1 MDESAGNVLTNA
13 QLAFEG
19 GDDADS
25 LEMTVT
31 AENNSVGVLMNLG
44 DVFAEDDADTED
56 TNEMTDIT
64 GGSLTGTEVDV
75 VVVRGKIAFATKG
88 DDAVEFP
95 LTNLDITA
103 TVDVG
108 PIGSATLPRSG
119 GERRIPRFASDESAA
134 VTVIDVESSTTT
146 LVAPYALATMGFDTG
161 IAVSNMNTKD
171 EQAGAITFMLFQ
183 NGDEPIE
190 YTTSAG
196 SPGRGLTSG
205 MLEAGT
211 TYAVL
216 LTEILDAAG
225 VTGGFSGYLEI
236 ITDFTGADGIAY
248 ISDWAA
254 FSATATLEEKE

>member
-1 MDESAGNVLTNA
+1 
-13 QLAFEG
+13 
-19 GDDADS
+19 
-25 LEMTVT
+25 
-31 AENNSVGVLMNLG
+31 
-44 DVFAEDDADTED
+44 
-56 TNEMTDIT
+56 MTDIM

-88 DDAVEFP
+88 DDAVDFP
-95 LTNLDITA
+95 LENLDITA

-146 LVAPYALATMGFDTG
+146 LVLPYALATQGFDTG
-161 IAVSNMNTKD
+161 IAISNMNTGD
-171 EQAGAITFMLFQ
+171 EQAGGIMFMLYQ

-190 YTTSAG
+190 LSTTEMEV
-196 SPGRGLTSG
+196 GRGLTTNG
-205 MLEAGT
+205 MLEAGA

-216 LTEILDAAG
+216 LTEILAAAG
-225 VTGGFSGYLEI
+225 VGAVDGDYGFSGYVEL
-236 ITDFTGADGIAY
+236 ITDFTHADGIAY

-254 FSATATLEEKE
+254 FSATATLDCIEGCRPPAKVTQ